1 MYFDTHAHL
10 DQSDFDADR
19 GEVVSRARDA
29 GVATI
34 LCPAVSAESSRAVV
48 SLAERYGLLAAVG
61 IHPNS
66 THEAA
71 PGDWE
76 QVAAMVDLPRVAAL
90 GETGLDRYRDFAPIV
105 LQQEYLD
112 RHLRLSQ
119 TSGLPVILHCRDAQD
134 DLLASLRAAAARGPI
149 RGVVHAFSGDAAFAA
164 ECLALGLYVS
174 FAGNVTYSNKKIEPL
189 RAAARTIPADRL
201 LVETDSP
208 YLVPQIFRGKQR
220 RNEPAH
226 VIYTAAFL
234 AELRGVPVAQLA
246 AETTANAR
254 RLFRLPDGTT

>member
-1 MYFDTHAHL
+1 VYFDTHAHL
-10 DQSDFDADR
+10 DQPDFDADR
-19 GEVVSRARDA
+19 GEVISRARDA

-76 QVAAMVDLPRVAAL
+76 QVAAMVDLPASRHWAKPGSTAIAI
-90 GETGLDRYRDFAPIV
+90 FAPIA

-119 TSGLPVILHCRDAQD
+119 TCGLPVILHCRDAQD
-134 DLLASLRAAAARGPI
+134 DLLASLRGGRRAGPI

-174 FAGNVTYSNKKIEPL
+174 FAGNVNLLGTRRSSRCVPPP
-189 RAAARTIPADRL
+189 APFPADR
-201 LVETDSP
+201 
-208 YLVPQIFRGKQR
+208 
-220 RNEPAH
+220 
-226 VIYTAAFL
+226 
-234 AELRGVPVAQLA
+234 VADRDRQPLSRSA
-246 AETTANAR
+246 DIPRQAETERAGRTSSTR
-254 RLFRLPDGTT
+254 RRS